1 MQSLKI
7 DEEDLYTVKIN
18 CKGKRIVGKENKG
31 INIEKYNRFKKLTIK
46 ITR

>member
-31 INIEKYNRFKKLTIK
+31 INIEKNIKKLK
-46 ITR
+46 L